1 MIHGLYKK
9 NESVAELKCSKLVI
23 RRKISNQPAKI
34 DTACIEKKNKEDIR
48 FLIRHKV
55 KWENS
60 GNLQKYSRK
69 KIQPRILYSEKVT
82 FKNKGEIQT
91 FSDKSWKNSVLA
103 HLNEN
108 VR

>member
-1 MIHGLYKK
+1 MLQTSDKEKNFKSTSKK
-9 NESVAELKCSKLVI
+9 WHSMY
-23 RRKISNQPAKI
+23 RKK
-34 DTACIEKKNKEDIR
+34 TKEDIR